1 MAAPLVISASRRT
14 DIPAF
19 QSEWFMDCMRV
30 GRAEWVNPFNGKAVT
45 TDLSKTKFVVF
56 WTKNPLPVMCHLE
69 ELRRMGVDFYFQ
81 YTLNDYGNWGLE
93 RNVPPL
99 VERIRTFK
107 SLADKI
113 GPERVIWRFDPIV
126 ITDKICWMEL
136 CNRFR
141 RIAEE
146 LKGYT
151 EKIVFSF
158 CDYHYRKVV
167 YNMHRDNFLFKDL
180 DETEMFNI
188 CRDIS
193 ECAKSLDMN
202 VDIATCAEK
211 IDLSA
216 LGITHNSC
224 VDKSLI
230 LRLTNGDKDLEH
242 YFSKVRTGQRQLCN
256 CASSVDIGTYNTCQH
271 GCAYCYATYSRK

>member
-19 QSEWFMDCMRV
+19 QSEWFMDCLRK
-30 GRAEWVNPFNGKAVT
+30 GQAEWVNPFNGKTVT
-45 TDLSKTKFVVF
+45 TDLSKVKFVVL
-56 WTKNPLPVMCHLE
+56 WTKNPLPMMRYLE
-69 ELRRMGVDFYFQ
+69 ELRSMGVDFYFQ
-81 YTLNDYGNWGLE
+81 YTLNDYESWKLE
-93 RNVPPL
+93 CNVPPL
-99 VERIRTFK
+99 GERIRTFK
-107 SLADKI
+107 RLSDLI

-126 ITDKICWMEL
+126 ITDKISWDEL
-136 CNRFR
+136 YKSFR
-141 RIAEE
+141 HIAGE

-167 YNMHRDNFLFKDL
+167 YNMRRGGFLFKDL
-180 DETEMFNI
+180 NETEMFRI
-188 CRDIS
+188 GRDIS
-193 ECAKSLDMN
+193 ECVKSLDMD

-211 IDLSA
+211 IELST
-216 LGITHNSC
+216 LGIKHNSC

-230 LRLTNGDKDLEH
+230 LRLTNGDNDLEN
-242 YFSKVRTGQRQLCN
+242 YFSKTRPGQRQLCN
-256 CASSVDIGTYNTCQH
+256 CASSVDIGTYDTCKH